1 MRERSAPGRDTPCMS
16 MLSRIARV
24 ARGAALLS
32 IAVPGWASAQ
42 DDVSMLGRIYGTRPP
57 AAYFELRNRLDG
69 AFEFGRAWKARSG
82 RPGDPRI
89 APPTRQAE
97 GGVAAPAAVLG
108 HRDGSVTGTFRFPL
122 VLGYFGDD
130 AGPPAFS
137 VADVQ
142 REFFDGPNSRYKT
155 IPEYYDEVSG
165 GRVELIGETF
175 GWVQSGLTRVETT
188 ANVSALG
195 GLVGLFIQE
204 LLAAA
209 DDGSVDWGQYD
220 NDGPDGVPDS
230 GDDDGFV
237 DILAVFHPTFGAE
250 CGGPGQQDR
259 VWAHKWSLSQAYFSI
274 PPAQRPS
281 EATFETSTISASGQP
296 IRIDDYTIQP
306 VLSCDET
313 SINEIGVLAHEL
325 GHGFG
330 LPDLYCTSTGCVS
343 GGIGR
348 WGLMGSGSWGCGSF
362 NPSRPCHLGAWSKSV
377 LGWADVVTLPP
388 ATDHGVRTL
397 EAVESSG
404 TVFRV
409 DAEDGSDE
417 YYLLENRQ
425 RVGFDAELP
434 GTGLLVWHVDPD
446 YVLARWPANAVNPE
460 PNMGRHLGVRV
471 RQADGR
477 FDIEGGINRSDAGDP
492 FPGLRGTQVFHAG
505 SAPQSVTHEG
515 NAAGVTLTEIEESG
529 ATVSFRAVSGLRT
542 VTLGVQ
548 GAGTSGLL
556 LADDVPVPLGG
567 LSLQR
572 APFEG
577 VVLNA
582 AAGES
587 LGDGIRRPFAGWSDA
602 PSAARVRVFITPL
615 ESDAS
620 VSAVYG
626 GEEVRLD
633 TQLEGGILGV
643 PPGSIAT
650 TPPSSDLWIPAGEPV
665 SLRAVPAGGHA
676 FLGWLGEWAGRPNPF
691 SVTAMAPLTIGA
703 EFGLTF
709 SSLAYSL
716 AVGPGGL
723 DPALRE
729 ALDGFGNANGR
740 YDIGDLRA
748 YLKRGGTPLAAS
760 SASAGGER

>member
-1 MRERSAPGRDTPCMS
+1 MS
-16 MLSRIARV
+16 LLSRIARV
-24 ARGAALLS
+24 ARAATLLS
-32 IAVPGWASAQ
+32 VGVPGWVAAQ

-57 AAYFELRNRLDG
+57 AAYIELRNRVDG
-69 AFEFGRAWKARSG
+69 AFEFGRAWKSRAG
-82 RPGDPRI
+82 RLTDPRI
-89 APPTRQAE
+89 APPSRQAQS
-97 GGVAAPAAVLG
+97 GVSVPAAVLG
-108 HRDGSVTGTFRFPL
+108 QRDGTVTGTFRFPL
-122 VLGYFGDD
+122 VLGYFGDE
-130 AGPPAFS
+130 AGPPDFS

-165 GRVELIGETF
+165 GRVVLGGDAF
-175 GWVQSGLTRVETT
+175 GWVQSELTRLETT
-188 ANVSALG
+188 AGVSALG
-195 GLVGLFIQE
+195 GLVGLFIHQ
-204 LLAAA
+204 LLEAA

-237 DILAVFHPTFGAE
+237 DILAVFHPTFGGE
-250 CGGPGQQDR
+250 CGGAGQADR
-259 VWAHKWSLSQAYFSI
+259 VWAHKWALSQAYFTI
-274 PPAQRPS
+274 PPSQRPA
-281 EATFETSTISASGQP
+281 EATFETSSVSASGQR

-330 LPDLYCTSTGCVS
+330 LPDLYCTTTGCVS

-362 NPSRPCHLGAWSKSV
+362 NPSRPCHLGAWSKSM

-388 ATDHGVRTL
+388 STDHGVRTL

-404 TVFRV
+404 TVFRL

-446 YVLARWPANAVNPE
+446 YVLARWPTNSVNPE
-460 PNMGRHLGVRV
+460 PNQGRHLGVRV

-477 FDIEGGINRSDAGDP
+477 FDIEGGVNRSDAGDP

-515 NAAGVTLTEIEESG
+515 RAAGVTLTEIDEVG
-529 ATVSFRAVSGLRT
+529 ATVSFRAVTGRRT
-542 VTLGVQ
+542 ITLGVQ
-548 GAGTSGLL
+548 GAGTGGLL
-556 LADDVPVPLGG
+556 LADDEPVPLEG
-567 LSLQR
+567 LALQR

-577 VVLNA
+577 LVLNA

-587 LGDGIRRPFAGWSDA
+587 LGEGIRRPFAGWSDA
-602 PSAARVRVFITPL
+602 PGMERVRVFVTPL
-615 ESDAS
+615 QSDAS

-626 GEEVRLD
+626 GEEVRLE
-633 TQLEGGILGV
+633 TTLEGGILGV
-643 PPGSIAT
+643 PPGTIAT
-650 TPPSSDLWIPAGEPV
+650 TPPSTDPWIPAGEPV
-665 SLRAVPAGGHA
+665 SLRAVPADGYA
-676 FLGWLGEWAGRPNPF
+676 FLGWLGEWSGRPNPF
-691 SVTAMAPLTIGA
+691 SVTTVAPLTVGA
-703 EFGLTF
+703 GFGLTF
-709 SSLAYSL
+709 SSLAYAL
-716 AVGPGGL
+716 ALGPAGL
-723 DPALRE
+723 DPALRQ

-748 YLKRGGTPLAAS
+748 YLRRGETPLSAS
-760 SASAGGER
+760 SGSAGGGR